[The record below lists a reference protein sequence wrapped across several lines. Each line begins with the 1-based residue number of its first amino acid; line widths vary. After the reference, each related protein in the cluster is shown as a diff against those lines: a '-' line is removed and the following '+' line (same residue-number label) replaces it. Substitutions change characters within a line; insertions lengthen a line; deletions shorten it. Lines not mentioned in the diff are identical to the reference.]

1 MRVALIRCAHML
13 VMIIMFILHMKQ
25 VKSVVLPDGTL
36 GRSSEQLFPYGIYT
50 IPEISMVGKTEAQLT
65 AEGVSYEIGVA
76 DYQVQV
82 LLLPFVIHDTFTAST
97 VIRW

>member
-1 MRVALIRCAHML
+1 
-13 VMIIMFILHMKQ
+13 MKQ

-76 DYQVQV
+76 DYQVFHTADAV
-82 LLLPFVIHDTFTAST
+82 TDSIVIH
-97 VIRW
+97 W

>member
-1 MRVALIRCAHML
+1 MYTHE
-13 VMIIMFILHMKQ
+13 Q

-76 DYQVQV
+76 DYQVCHRHHCWTQ
-82 LLLPFVIHDTFTAST
+82 LLV
-97 VIRW
+97 